1 MIEEGLRMMD
11 LRRWRA
17 LDQING
23 FQVEGVNLW
32 GSDLKDAYPKV
43 DKDQKPT
50 GESLL
55 IPEGQQNANVSSLAN
70 SGEYLRPY
78 RVISQGNNLMWDGY
92 KWCEAHYLDPIAL
105 HHFKYTSSDPNDLG
119 SSVIYQNPG
128 WPLTS

>member
-1 MIEEGLRMMD
+1 M
-11 LRRWRA
+11 
-17 LDQING
+17 
-23 FQVEGVNLW
+23 
-32 GSDLKDAYPKV
+32 KDAYPKV

-128 WPLTS
+128 WPLTSSGAIGY